1 MEPKFITGQPALVVG
16 KTLVVSDL
24 HIGIEH
30 DFRRSG
36 IKVPSSTET
45 MRISIEDMIEK
56 TGAKKLVIIGD
67 IKHKVPGITM
77 QELREV
83 PEFLGALSKKINIDI
98 VPGNHDPGLEEM
110 VPDGVPVHPSRG
122 FMRGGIYFS
131 HGHTWPLPEFL
142 KAKYVIVG
150 HEHPQIEFK
159 DSLGHMFYESV
170 WLRSELDAQKIKEKY
185 KEIPGKLPELIT
197 MPKFNRLSGSISMNK
212 PVSDIDK
219 SHGGERGGIGVLI
232 KSSRLDESRVYLL
245 DGMFLGELK
254 NLF

>member
-1 MEPKFITGQPALVVG
+1 MEPKFITGQPALIVG
-16 KTLVVSDL
+16 RTLVVSDL

-45 MRISIEDMIEK
+45 MRKSIEGMIEN
-56 TGAKKLVIIGD
+56 TGAKNLVIIGD
-67 IKHKVPGITM
+67 VKHKVPGITM

-83 PEFLGALSKKINIDI
+83 PEFLGALSKRVKIDI
-98 VPGNHDPGLEEM
+98 VPGNHDPGLDEM
-110 VPDGVPVHPSRG
+110 VPEGVTIQPSRG
-122 FMRGGIYFS
+122 FMKNGVYFS

-150 HEHPQIEFK
+150 HEHPQIEFR
-159 DSLGHMFYESV
+159 DSLGHTFYESV
-170 WLRSELDAQKIKEKY
+170 WLRSELDEEIIKDKY
-185 KEIPGKLPELIT
+185 KEIPEKLPELVT
-197 MPKFNRLSGSISMNK
+197 MPKFNRLSGSTSMNK
-212 PVSDIDK
+212 PISEIDN
-219 SHGGERGGIGVLI
+219 SHYGDRGGIGVLI